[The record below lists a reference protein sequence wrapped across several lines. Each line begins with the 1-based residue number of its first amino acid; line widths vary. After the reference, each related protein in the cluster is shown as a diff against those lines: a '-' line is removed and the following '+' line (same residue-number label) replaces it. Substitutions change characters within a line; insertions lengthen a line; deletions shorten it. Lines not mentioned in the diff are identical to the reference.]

1 MAHLFVPINISNTH
15 WIFLRVDFER
25 NTIELYDSF
34 GTANPSHQKY
44 LWAMRRYLYE
54 EKFKD
59 VAPEQRPAFVLWKTT
74 WAIRNMSSS
83 SPRQTN
89 GVDCG
94 VFTILSIY
102 LLSRGVQLSR
112 STYSQSCI
120 ERRQLRRSIA
130 FALLQANERAPI
142 SSVRQ
147 HLGVPPGGPLPESIA
162 RKRRARFDAACA
174 QRRKRRRTGCD
185 LTDGAKTSA
194 HTGKH
199 HPQHRPRQNTL
210 NDRKRNAKSLTDNS
224 HSQLTIAQTLHQPK
238 KRARKRCKK
247 IIICY
252 L

>member
-1 MAHLFVPINISNTH
+1 
-15 WIFLRVDFER
+15 
-25 NTIELYDSF
+25 
-34 GTANPSHQKY
+34 
-44 LWAMRRYLYE
+44 MRRYLYE
-54 EKFKD
+54 EKFKE

-74 WAIRNMSSS
+74 WAIRDMSSS

-89 GVDCG
+89 GIDCG

-120 ERRQLRRSIA
+120 ERRQLRQSIA
-130 FALLQANERAPI
+130 FALLQANERAPP

-147 HLGVPPGGPLPESIA
+147 HLGAPPGGPLPESVA
-162 RKRRARFDAACA
+162 RKRRARTDAACA
-174 QRRKRRRTGCD
+174 HRRRRREGRA
-185 LTDGAKTSA
+185 LTAGAEASA
-194 HTGKH
+194 HTGKQ
-199 HPQHRPRQNTL
+199 HPQHRSRQDTL

-224 HSQLTIAQTLHQPK
+224 HSQLTIAQTLHRPK
-238 KRARKRCKK
+238 KRAQKRCKK